1 VQTPWE
7 RSRKVRTRRVDDGVW
22 ESMSA
27 TQSWKR
33 WRLRRKPGRFP
44 MMGYDCGHGVLDG
57 DDSELERNLKMM
69 MMMKKQRDKESKG

>member
-1 VQTPWE
+1 
-7 RSRKVRTRRVDDGVW
+7 
-22 ESMSA
+22 
-27 TQSWKR
+27 
-33 WRLRRKPGRFP
+33 